1 MWHIYTKEYYLAIK
15 KNEIMLFA
23 ATWIN
28 LEMIILI
35 EASQEEKDKYYM
47 ILLICE
53 IYKMVQR
60 NLFIKEKYNH
70 RC

>member
-1 MWHIYTKEYYLAIK
+1 MWYVCIYIYIYIYTHTHKGILLSHE

-23 ATWIN
+23 ATRIS
-28 LEMIILI
+28 LEMTILS

-53 IYKMVQR
+53 IYKMV
-60 NLFIKEKYNH
+60 
-70 RC
+70 